1 MSDENLQDNPF
12 AAPTES
18 LHAAAP
24 EATDDWYELRGE
36 TLVCRSSLRLPRY
49 CLVTGKACPDSVALN
64 FPLYYQPGFSVS
76 SVGSRLI
83 VIFLAVVWIVGCI
96 VLEGI
101 LTSRGAPV
109 AGIIAF
115 AIVGIGIPLAVGLM
129 AVHRSSSATK
139 LLVKAFL
146 SPGKHRARQWISWL
160 PLVLIVPMMASDS
173 MGVLPRGIG
182 SLWFLPFLVMNII
195 SQRLWLRGLR
205 LKLKPREDGLYEV
218 TGFSPAFLERLREQ
232 AAVRQA

>member
-1 MSDENLQDNPF
+1 MSDEDLRDNPF

-18 LHAAAP
+18 LQAAVP

-64 FPLYYQPGFSVS
+64 FPLYHQPGFRVS
-76 SVGSRLI
+76 RVGSRLI

-96 VLEGI
+96 VLGGI
-101 LTSRGAPV
+101 LTGLGAPV

-115 AIVGIGIPLAVGLM
+115 AIVGIGIPIAVGLV
-129 AVHRSSSATK
+129 AVRRSSSAKK
-139 LLVKAFL
+139 LPVTAFL

-160 PLVLIVPMMASDS
+160 PLVLIVPMMVLDWL
-173 MGVLPRGIG
+173 GVLPRGLG
-182 SLWFLPFLVMNII
+182 SLWFRPCLVLNII

>member
-1 MSDENLQDNPF
+1 MSDEDLRDNPF

-18 LHAAAP
+18 LQAAVP

-64 FPLYYQPGFSVS
+64 FPLYHQPGFRVS
-76 SVGSRLI
+76 RVGSRLI

-96 VLEGI
+96 VLGGI
-101 LTSRGAPV
+101 LTGLGAPV

-115 AIVGIGIPLAVGLM
+115 AIVGIGIPIAVGLV
-129 AVHRSSSATK
+129 AVRRSSSAKK
-139 LLVKAFL
+139 LPVTAFL
-146 SPGKHRARQWISWL
+146 SPGKHRARQWIASL
-160 PLVLIVPMMASDS
+160 PLVLIVPMMALDS

-182 SLWFLPFLVMNII
+182 GFWFLPFLVMNII

-218 TGFSPAFLERLREQ
+218 IGFSPAFLERLREQ

>member
-64 FPLYYQPGFSVS
+64 FPLYHQPGFRVS
-76 SVGSRLI
+76 RVGSRLI

-96 VLEGI
+96 VLGGI
-101 LTSRGAPV
+101 LTGLGAPV

-115 AIVGIGIPLAVGLM
+115 AIVGIGIPLAVGLV

-139 LLVKAFL
+139 LPVTAFL

-160 PLVLIVPMMASDS
+160 PLVLIVPMMVLDW

-182 SLWFLPFLVMNII
+182 GFWFLPFLVVNII

-205 LKLKPREDGLYEV
+205 LKLKLREDGLYEV

>member
-1 MSDENLQDNPF
+1 
-12 AAPTES
+12 
-18 LHAAAP
+18 
-24 EATDDWYELRGE
+24 YELRGE

-64 FPLYYQPGFSVS
+64 FPLYYQPGFRVS
-76 SVGSRLI
+76 RLGSRLI

-96 VLEGI
+96 VLGGI
-101 LTSRGAPV
+101 LTGLGAPV

-115 AIVGIGIPLAVGLM
+115 AIVGIGIPLAVGLV

-139 LLVKAFL
+139 LPVTAFL

-160 PLVLIVPMMASDS
+160 PLVLIVPMMALDW
-173 MGVLPRGIG
+173 MGVLPTRGIG
-182 SLWFLPFLVMNII
+182 GFWFLPFLVVNII

-218 TGFSPAFLERLREQ
+218 IGFSPAFLERLREQ

>member
-1 MSDENLQDNPF
+1 MSADSLQDNPF
-12 AAPTES
+12 AAPAES
-18 LHAAAP
+18 VHAVVT

-64 FPLYYQPGFSVS
+64 FPLYHQPGFRVS
-76 SVGSRLI
+76 RVGSRLI

-96 VLEGI
+96 VLGGI
-101 LTSRGAPV
+101 LTGLGAPV

-115 AIVGIGIPLAVGLM
+115 AIVGIGIPIAVGLV

-139 LLVKAFL
+139 LPVTAFL

-160 PLVLIVPMMASDS
+160 PLVLIVPMMALDS

-182 SLWFLPFLVMNII
+182 GFWFLPFLVMNII

-218 TGFSPAFLERLREQ
+218 IGFSPAFLERLREQ